1 MNSKCEA
8 MPQTSCYLGAGHSK
22 WRGRAR
28 GQSGSRRGTRS
39 RERRRR
45 SRCCR
50 FLCRADLGV
59 LDRCGMK
66 ARSLRLRWRSLGW
79 WSRREARSQERRR
92 RSRCC
97 RFLGRGD
104 LGVLDWCGMEVRRL
118 RRRWRILGCWGLCMD
133 GCDLDDPS
141 FPFVL
146 PRHLPLALFLVVS
159 IRHPLCGVYRSLLKV
174 RICIVP
180 RCDEGGYVESVL
192 YRGQGLCS
200 IGCWEELGEVHA
212 AVLFY

>member
-28 GQSGSRRGTRS
+28 GVSGSRRGTRS

-79 WSRREARSQERRR
+79 WSRRGARSLERRR

-97 RFLGRGD
+97 RILCRGD
-104 LGVLDWCGMEVRRL
+104 LVVLDGCGMEARKL
-118 RRRWRILGCWGLCMD
+118 RRRRWSLGWWGRSFID
-133 GCDLDDPS
+133 GCNRDD
-141 FPFVL
+141 
-146 PRHLPLALFLVVS
+146 LPLFLPLCLAFFLGGCS
-159 IRHPLCGVYRSLLKV
+159 PLCGVFRSLTPKV
-174 RICIVP
+174 RICSVP
-180 RCDEGGYVESVL
+180 RSDEIRCVEVML
-192 YRGQGLCS
+192 YRGLGLCS
-200 IGCWEELGEVHA
+200 SGCWEELGEVHA